1 MTHARSREQWQARV
15 LDYESSGLTMRTW
28 CERNGVRDGKLRYW
42 LKKARDARQSQ
53 SWAGVEVLDEGVY
66 EPSTG
71 LEPKVTVRIGAA
83 VIEVRA
89 GFNQSL
95 LSEVL
100 RVVVAAC

>member
-1 MTHARSREQWQARV
+1 MTQARSREMWQARV
-15 LDYESSGLTMRTW
+15 LDYESSGLTMRKW

-42 LKKARDARQSQ
+42 LRKARDARQSQ
-53 SWAGVEVLDEGVY
+53 SWVCADVLDEGVC
-66 EPSTG
+66 EPPTG
-71 LEPKVTVRIGAA
+71 LEPKVIVRIGAA
-83 VIEVRA
+83 TIEVRA